1 VRDVVVNRAMSR
13 PKAVCLYVDHW
24 PPLFPMHGP
33 ARYVG
38 TLASGLAIRGVDT
51 HVVTSHPKVED
62 DFTENGYHVHVR
74 RAPRFAVVS
83 RFQSGIG
90 ESFNVWRAIESLH
103 REHHFDIV
111 EFTNVEGIGFAT
123 AVLGRLPVV
132 IRAHTTAFDA
142 CRLEIGNLKFER
154 HYARLERWTA
164 KRATKVVTHS
174 SSHRRQIASDY
185 GLPINSIALIPH
197 GVMPLVSPYPVDRH
211 QRQIISVGTA
221 SARKGVDIFLRGA
234 EMLHRTFPDLRFIW
248 VGKDTSS
255 APGDK
260 TWAEYAAERFPTL
273 RESLEFRSVPS
284 DAELARLYAE
294 STCYVCTASYE
305 SFGLTL
311 VEAMFARLPIVAPRS
326 AAMAE
331 LISHANTGLLYEA
344 GDLAELVRSVELLL
358 RSEDERNRLSTRAYE
373 VALSEYSTETM
384 TSRMLDLYAELC

>member
-1 VRDVVVNRAMSR
+1 MSW

-38 TLASGLAIRGVDT
+38 TLASGLAARGVDT
-51 HVVTSHPKVED
+51 HVVTSHPNFED
-62 DFTENGYHVHVR
+62 DFKENGYHVHVR
-74 RAPRFAVVS
+74 KTPRFAVVS

-90 ESFNVWRAIESLH
+90 ESFNVWKAIESLH
-103 REHHFDIV
+103 RKYRFEIV
-111 EFTNVEGIGFAT
+111 ELTNVEGIGFVTAT
-123 AVLGRLPVV
+123 LGKLPVV

-142 CRLEIGNLKFER
+142 CRLGIGNLRLER

-164 KRATKVVTHS
+164 KRATKVVTHTS
-174 SSHRRQIASDY
+174 THRRQIASDY

-211 QRQIISVGTA
+211 LRQIISVGTA
-221 SARKGVDIFLRGA
+221 STRKGVDIFLRSA
-234 EMLHRTFPDLRFIW
+234 EMLHRIFPDVRFIW
-248 VGKDTSS
+248 VGNDTAS

-260 TWAEYAAERFPTL
+260 TWSEYAVERFPTL
-273 RESLEFRSVPS
+273 RDSLQFRSVPS
-284 DAELARLYAE
+284 DTELARLYAE
-294 STCYVCTASYE
+294 STCYLCTASYE

-344 GDLAELVRSVELLL
+344 GDISDLVRSVESLL
-358 RSEDERNRLSTRAYE
+358 RSEDERTRLSSGAYE
-373 VALSEYSTETM
+373 VALAEYGTETM